1 MRTTTVTGTQVLQ
14 VTPGQV
20 VRALQADLGLTTIDL
35 QVVLETTPRHI
46 ERWANDQ
53 AYPQTKA
60 RQRLAEL
67 MEFHR
72 HLSDMFST
80 WEGARDWLNSPSRY
94 LGGFTPLEALRAGRV
109 DRARQALLALSAGV
123 YL

>member
-1 MRTTTVTGTQVLQ
+1 MLDPTLRTLQ
-14 VTPGQV
+14 S
-20 VRALQADLGLTTIDL
+20 DLGLTATDL

-46 ERWANDQ
+46 ERWANDL

-67 MEFHR
+67 MAFHS
-72 HLSDMFST
+72 HLSETFT
-80 WEGARDWLNSPSRY
+80 AWEGARDWLATQSRY
-94 LGGFTPLEALRAGRV
+94 LGGFTPLEAIRAGRV
-109 DRARQALLALSAGV
+109 DRVRQALMALSAGV